1 MSFKETEVGKI
12 PKEWNVDFIDNIKSN
27 KKNAIAM
34 GPFGSNIKKENFVDY
49 GIPVI
54 RGNNLSSMRLCED
67 EFIYLTEEK
76 ADKLK
81 SSEVNRGDIV
91 ITHRGTLGQVSYVP
105 YNSKYKKYI
114 VSQSGMKLTCD
125 TEKADPI
132 FINYFLN
139 SRIGQYLL
147 LRNKSQVGVPSIAT
161 PTTSLKKIH
170 VPLPTLGEQKAIA
183 NILST
188 LDDKIEVNNKI
199 NQKLEEMAQTIFKQ
213 WFIDFDFPN
222 EEGKPYK
229 SSGGEVVESELG
241 MIPKG
246 WEVKMI
252 KDFGEV
258 ITGKTPSTKKKENY
272 GDKYPF
278 ITIPDMHNTM
288 FINTVER
295 YLSEEGHNS
304 QPKKLIPKNSIIVSC
319 IATVGLVGINSI
331 DSHTNQQI
339 NSVIPNNERLLPYLY
354 FTIKDKKEYLNLL
367 GSAGTTTKNVNKG
380 LFESIKIVNPK
391 NELIEKFYEMINSSL
406 GKIEKNIVEN
416 EKLEK
421 TRDTLLPKLMSG
433 EMRVP
438 INKEN

>member
-1 MSFKETEVGKI
+1 MSFRYKEIALGEVCTLGDGAHTKVKRLESGI
-12 PKEWNVDFIDNIKSN
+12 PYLTSKDIKNGYIDLTS
-27 KKNAIAM
+27 
-34 GPFGSNIKKENFVDY
+34 VDY
-49 GIPVI
+49 ISELDYIKLFGASKTSVRHLQDGDVLVGII
-54 RGNNLSSMRLCED
+54 
-67 EFIYLTEEK
+67 
-76 ADKLK
+76 
-81 SSEVNRGDIV
+81 
-91 ITHRGTLGQVSYVP
+91 GTLG
-105 YNSKYKKYI
+105 N
-114 VSQSGMKLTCD
+114 C
-125 TEKADPI
+125 
-132 FINYFLN
+132 
-139 SRIGQYLL
+139 YLY
-147 LRNKSQVGVPSIAT
+147 RKGDKFGISSSIAIVR
-161 PTTSLKKIH
+161 PNKELVYSKFLYQYITSNRFKSYTEAFKGGS
-170 VPLPTLGEQKAIA
+170 VQSYTNLPTLRKIPIYLPPIEEQKSIA

-199 NQKLEEMAQTIFKQ
+199 NQKLEEMAQAIFKK

-229 SSGGEVVESELG
+229 SSGGKMVESELG

-246 WEVKMI
+246 WEVKTI

>member
-1 MSFKETEVGKI
+1 MSFNEWKEVKVGEICNVSSSKRIYASEYVDKGIPFLRSKEVIQKATNEEI
-12 PKEWNVDFIDNIKSN
+12 SEVLYIEPKKYFELKNKFGAPQLGDILLASIGANMGISYYVDTDEEFYFKDGNVTWFSNFSKNINSRYIYYCINTPIIKAN
-27 KKNAIAM
+27 MLNNAI
-34 GPFGSNIKKENFVDY
+34 GSAQKA
-49 GIPVI
+49 
-54 RGNNLSSMRLCED
+54 
-67 EFIYLTEEK
+67 LTIE
-76 ADKLK
+76 
-81 SSEVNRGDIV
+81 
-91 ITHRGTLGQVSYVP
+91 
-105 YNSKYKKYI
+105 
-114 VSQSGMKLTCD
+114 
-125 TEKADPI
+125 
-132 FINYFLN
+132 
-139 SRIGQYLL
+139 
-147 LRNKSQVGVPSIAT
+147 
-161 PTTSLKKIH
+161 SLKRIEI
-170 VPLPTLGEQKAIA
+170 PLPPIEEQKAIA
-183 NILST
+183 KILSD

-199 NQKLEEMAQTIFKQ
+199 NQKLEKMAQAIFKQ

-222 EEGKPYK
+222 EEGNPYK
-229 SSGGEVVESELG
+229 SSGGKMVESELG